1 MNVCLSTVCRASML
15 CAETY
20 IHFLFFF
27 FLFFF
32 FVCILGLML
41 GECRVC
47 AKTYIHFLFFS
58 FSFFLFCMHTRL
70 DAGRRWRFGTMS
82 IISLASL
89 ATGLNGTSSFQ
100 STRAFHR
107 SPPPLAQQ
115 PPPPHKHPT
124 HTLPR
129 HLLPQQHLNK
139 RRRRAT
145 TRARMAHAKCPN
157 GRNALG
163 NRIWRPFRRAYSGE
177 RSRGKK
183 TIQHVWC
190 EDWRPSQ
197 SAWIHSTLRYPPSGI
212 RMRGLPEAQCS
223 CPLCVSC
230 IPMWKKSRRQSE
242 TESPHRAA
250 YQTSSRASS
259 RSASAL
265 LFLMTGKI
273 YRGRSW
279 KH

>member
-1 MNVCLSTVCRASML
+1 MDAPIDATSQTVRDLTLWPLAVTDFRRDRRLFDLWCVCVYVGERGERGGGRSWIFVSIAAFFTISKEKKKKMNVCLSTVCRASML

-20 IHFLFFF
+20 IHCLFFF

-107 SPPPLAQQ
+107 SFG
-115 PPPPHKHPT
+115 
-124 HTLPR
+124 
-129 HLLPQQHLNK
+129 
-139 RRRRAT
+139 
-145 TRARMAHAKCPN
+145 CF
-157 GRNALG
+157 
-163 NRIWRPFRRAYSGE
+163 RP
-177 RSRGKK
+177 
-183 TIQHVWC
+183 
-190 EDWRPSQ
+190 
-197 SAWIHSTLRYPPSGI
+197 
-212 RMRGLPEAQCS
+212 
-223 CPLCVSC
+223 
-230 IPMWKKSRRQSE
+230 
-242 TESPHRAA
+242 
-250 YQTSSRASS
+250 
-259 RSASAL
+259 
-265 LFLMTGKI
+265 
-273 YRGRSW
+273 
-279 KH
+279 